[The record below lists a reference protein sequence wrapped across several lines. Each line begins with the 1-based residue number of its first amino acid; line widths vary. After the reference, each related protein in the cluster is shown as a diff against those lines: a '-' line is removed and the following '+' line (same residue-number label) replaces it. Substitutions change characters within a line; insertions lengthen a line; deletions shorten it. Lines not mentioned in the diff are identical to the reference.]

1 MMIYLSWIICSL
13 LFVLCCISL
22 YYNFKFAKIIL
33 KMEDEIGNC
42 LDIIDEKYRSLSK
55 ILEIPIF
62 FDSPQV
68 RKVIDDIRVARSSLL
83 NIANKL
89 TSIEQ
94 EVITD
99 AKSEKSNK
107 EKN

>member
-1 MMIYLSWIICSL
+1 
-13 LFVLCCISL
+13 
-22 YYNFKFAKIIL
+22 
-33 KMEDEIGNC
+33 MEDEIGNC

-99 AKSEKSNK
+99 AKSEESNK